1 MNEPYLY
8 QTYKQFKTDGS
19 RPVYVQVINISFKE
33 MERIRYTLL
42 NLDGNL
48 NTAEVTPAE
57 FSKLVESKVMQEW
70 VP

>member
-8 QTYKQFKTDGS
+8 QTFKQFKPDGS
-19 RPVYVQVINISFKE
+19 RPVYVQVISIAFKE
-33 MERIRYTLL
+33 AERIKYTLL

-48 NTAEVTPAE
+48 TTSEITPAD